1 MCYPVT
7 VEPKRMDEEDE
18 SAEDV
23 PQIEDLPRGGI
34 PGDQLSQPDSEKG
47 AQTPE
52 DAYAYRKRLLHL
64 MMLQARRGGGG
75 GGRFGGPSWGVG
87 GGSGG
92 GGGGGG
98 GGAGLGGSG
107 GGGGGNFGGGGGG

>member
-7 VEPKRMDEEDE
+7 VEPKRIDEEDE
-18 SAEDV
+18 SADDV

-75 GGRFGGPSWGVG
+75 GRFGGPSWGVG
-87 GGSGG
+87 GGS
-92 GGGGGG
+92 GGGGG

>member
-7 VEPKRMDEEDE
+7 VEPKRIDEEDE

-75 GGRFGGPSWGVG
+75 GRFGGPSWGVG
-87 GGSGG
+87 GGS
-92 GGGGGG
+92 GGGGG